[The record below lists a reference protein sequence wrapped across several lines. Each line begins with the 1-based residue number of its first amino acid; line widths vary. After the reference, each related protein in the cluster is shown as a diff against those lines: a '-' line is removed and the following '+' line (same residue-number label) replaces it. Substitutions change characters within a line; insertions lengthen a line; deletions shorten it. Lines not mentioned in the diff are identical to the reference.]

1 MKFSVTL
8 IVALSFLSA
17 IFGEVLTLS
26 AADVEVRLRDG
37 RTLRGS
43 VIENLTSKEQL
54 ALELRSSGIT
64 IRRTL
69 AWTQIESVSVTPL
82 PKRAGRRD
90 EARPGLLPADERIEN
105 TTNVPTLPLAE
116 LIVAAQ
122 PISTFGK
129 LDWDSLRLTLRGL
142 DQRGRPVP
150 LFGTLQISLWGQR
163 QEIVRP
169 DKDQYVAVQRQVE
182 QIATW
187 TRSLDS
193 TTDRLAGA
201 GVPVAARQGGA
212 GVAYED
218 TTAYPW
224 SSSGFGT
231 QGGNNYLGQNITGFM
246 GRQDRGR
253 LIYDNDPADAVQLIL
268 PLPQP
273 LPDQDPRRWPVG
285 EVSVELLMPGVG
297 VFSAATP
304 GVMLAHQSPLRQYS
318 LGRTGSRFFPGEG
331 TTDSQQPFGDITNR
345 SLWPERRVLT
355 IEP

>member
-1 MKFSVTL
+1 MKTL
-8 IVALSFLSA
+8 AKFIAVFCLVSA
-17 IFGEVLTLS
+17 SAAREAVRLS
-26 AADVEVRLRDG
+26 AADMEVRLTDG

-43 VIENLTSKEQL
+43 VIEGQTGREQL

-69 AWTQIESVSVTPL
+69 AWKQIADWKVVPPL
-82 PKRAGRRD
+82 PKRAA
-90 EARPGLLPADERIEN
+90 ARPEPLPANEQLENATIE
-105 TTNVPTLPLAE
+105 PALPLSE
-116 LIVAAQ
+116 LIVSAQ

-129 LDWDSLRLTLRGL
+129 MDWDSLRLTLRGL
-142 DQRGRPVP
+142 DQRGQPVP
-150 LFGTLQISLWGQR
+150 LFGTLQINLWGQR

-182 QIATW
+182 QLATW

-193 TTDRLAGA
+193 TTNRLAGT
-201 GVPVAARQGGA
+201 GVPVAARQGGS
-212 GVAYED
+212 GSAYED
-218 TTAYPW
+218 VTAYPW
-224 SSSGFGT
+224 SASGFGT
-231 QGGNNYLGQNITGFM
+231 QGGNNYLGQNMTGFM

-253 LIYDNDPADAVQLIL
+253 AIYGNDPSDVVQLIV

-297 VFSAATP
+297 VFSATSP
-304 GVMLAHQSPLRQYS
+304 GVMLAHQSPLRQYR
-318 LGRTGSRFFPGEG
+318 LGREGTRFFPGEG
-331 TTDSQQPFGDITNR
+331 TTDSQQPFGRITNR